1 MSSGVPFPE
10 IQFSSW
16 DNTELADPIGTR
28 HLVSGAF
35 AYDKLVGKGCD
46 LAMAFNGLRLNAGE
60 NEPFVGSD
68 VAVINISVPNMGELQ
83 ASGLTN
89 VSNMRLWIPAGSGSI
104 IDTPGSHLE
113 FFTSGVWVPNVDFPS
128 GHGQEFLRTTPTQ
141 FNVRQIDGRAE
152 LISFND
158 EEVSEYVYMRMFLDD
173 RFPLGTFGLC
183 GSGTLR
189 SRLTFDFY

>member
-1 MSSGVPFPE
+1 MSSGVPFPT

-35 AYDKLVGKGCD
+35 AYDKLLGKGCD

-68 VAVINISVPNMGELQ
+68 VAVINMSVSNMGELQ
-83 ASGLTN
+83 SSGLLAIY
-89 VSNMRLWIPAGSGSI
+89 NMRLFIPAGSGSI

-128 GHGQEFLRTTPTQ
+128 GHGQEFLRTLPTQ
-141 FNVRQIDGRAE
+141 FNVRQVDGRAE
-152 LISFND
+152 LISFSD
-158 EEVSEYVYMRMFLDD
+158 TEVTEYVYMRMFLDE

-189 SRLTFDFY
+189 PRLTFDFY

>member
-16 DNTELADPIGTR
+16 DNTELADPVGTR

-35 AYDKLVGKGCD
+35 AYDKLIGKGCD

-60 NEPFVGSD
+60 NQPFVGSD

-83 ASGLTN
+83 SSGLQAVYN
-89 VSNMRLWIPAGSGSI
+89 LRLFIPAGSGSI

-113 FFTSGVWVPNVDFPS
+113 FFTSGIWTPNVDFPS
-128 GHGQEFLRTTPTQ
+128 GHGQEFLRTVPTQ

-152 LISFND
+152 LISFSD

-189 SRLTFDFY
+189 PRLTFDFY